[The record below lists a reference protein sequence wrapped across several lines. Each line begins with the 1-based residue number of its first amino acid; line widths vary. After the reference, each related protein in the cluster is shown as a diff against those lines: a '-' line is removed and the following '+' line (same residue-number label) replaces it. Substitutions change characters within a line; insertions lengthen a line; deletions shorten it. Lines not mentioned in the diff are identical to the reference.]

1 MGGVGRLQVQKT
13 LVDSNRRILI
23 GGLFQGVKPIREL
36 NWQPLQVS
44 PSTIECV
51 LLTNGHLDHC
61 GWLHWLIKDFQVK
74 LL

>member
-1 MGGVGRLQVQKT
+1 MWAISRCKT
-13 LVDSNRRILI
+13 NP
-23 GGLFQGVKPIREL
+23 KL

-61 GWLHWLIKDFQVK
+61 GYLYWLIKDFQVK
-74 LL
+74 FIVVIQLWRLKVDFNG